1 MMPVMTHQSPAPMP
15 MLLASGVEPALTST
29 VPRPMAN
36 PSMLSRNWTAM
47 IRTTPPKMADQE
59 MRRWIWEPPMTSV
72 VVVSTDA
79 GDLEDGE
86 LKVLADI
93 HPPAGNRVD
102 VHPGGVAIKISEAR
116 TQHGRAWTARRT
128 CRFLSVP
135 RMAALLR
142 GDRAG
147 HGFHATRDN

>member
-1 MMPVMTHQSPAPMP
+1 MMPLMTHQSPAPMP
-15 MLLASGVEPALTST
+15 MLLASGVEPALMST

-72 VVVSTDA
+72 VVVSTAA

-86 LKVLADI
+86 SKVLADI
-93 HPPAGNRVD
+93 HASCWEQGGYHPDVLRSQFQMPGFGTTKPGLLAGPAG
-102 VHPGGVAIKISEAR
+102 SC
-116 TQHGRAWTARRT
+116 Q
-128 CRFLSVP
+128 CR
-135 RMAALLR
+135 
-142 GDRAG
+142 G
-147 HGFHATRDN
+147 

>member
-59 MRRWIWEPPMTSV
+59 MRRWIWEPPVTSV
-72 VVVSTDA
+72 AVVARDA
-79 GDLEDGE
+79 GDLDDGE
-86 LKVLADI
+86 SKVLADI
-93 HPPAGNRVD
+93 HASCQEQVGY
-102 VHPGGVAIKISEAR
+102 HPGGVAIRMSDAR
-116 TQHGRAWTARRT
+116 TRRGGAWTARRT
-128 CRFLSVP
+128 
-135 RMAALLR
+135 
-142 GDRAG
+142 
-147 HGFHATRDN
+147 